1 MSSDARTGSR
11 ADEAGVRRDSPA
23 DGDGAPTRSCS
34 FCGTGTSAPL
44 ALQWYGRPD
53 VDRPVGVPDHG
64 GLDLC
69 RDCADEVVELL
80 STWTALGAPP
90 VDADASIADGYRR
103 IADACSFCEDPLDGD
118 AAGVEWYG
126 TDGDADAA
134 PQYANYALCEGCRV
148 VTGQFLQSVREDCR

>member
-11 ADEAGVRRDSPA
+11 EGDARGDAPA
-23 DGDGAPTRSCS
+23 NGDGDGVPARSCS
-34 FCGTGTSAPL
+34 FCGTATRSPL
-44 ALQWYGRPD
+44 ALQWYDRPD
-53 VDRPVGVPDHG
+53 VDRPAGVPDHG

-90 VDADASIADGYRR
+90 VNADAPIADGYRR
-103 IADACSFCEDPLDGD
+103 VADACSFCDDPLDEG

-126 TDGDADAA
+126 VARDADAA
-134 PQYANYALCEGCRV
+134 PEYANYALCEGCRT
-148 VTGQFLQSVREDCR
+148 VTGRFLQHVRDDCQ